1 MNERAKFELVWSV
14 CSVAA
19 YWRRRPG
26 RLLGASAHTPTAY
39 RSRRFLDGKSA
50 VKSNLES
57 GEREIFNVV
66 STEEFD
72 SHVSHI
78 PS

>member
-39 RSRRFLDGKSA
+39 RSRRILDGKSA

-57 GEREIFNVV
+57 GAGQYVQLAV
-66 STEEFD
+66 MLL
-72 SHVSHI
+72 
-78 PS
+78 